1 MKYQSMTARELI
13 HYLDLYNTDPVVRL
27 LLEKI
32 SHEDYLTEL
41 IDLGMDSNT
50 YTFRSEYG
58 GAYTLGEYIRH
69 LRESLQGTEDEL
81 DELKYKYDDLQET
94 CDELK
99 TRTIMDF
106 VEEVRQERQ
115 TNQELVKEAMGVVQS
130 YKKENERLKEQ
141 IDMWARMN
149 QIERAPE

>member
-1 MKYQSMTARELI
+1 MKYESMTARELI

-99 TRTIMDF
+99 TRSIMDF
-106 VEEVRQERQ
+106 IEEVKQEKQ
-115 TNQELVKEAMGVVQS
+115 QLEDKDAFLANE
-130 YKKENERLKEQ
+130 KKQKIAIENK
-141 IDMWARMN
+141 
-149 QIERAPE
+149 RATSSGNHFN